1 MRIAQAAS
9 LLLGMCLAA
18 WATAQEPPAEARN
31 AAGKIDLVE
40 GAMTITGA
48 DRRRRA
54 VKLGDLLYEGDAIVT
69 AADGELHA
77 EMTDGGVIAVRP
89 NTQLRITKYQA
100 NGAATDTSV
109 FSLLKGSFRSITGWI
124 GKNNPS
130 GYQVR
135 TPTATV
141 GVRGTD
147 HEPLVIPQGA
157 REGEPGTY
165 DRVNA
170 GGSFISGKTG
180 RVDVAPGRAGFFAH
194 HGRDKPRV
202 LDQVPGFFRATRHEV
217 RLAGRHE
224 QVRQGLDQR
233 RAERQKVVRE
243 LRQRPGDRGAGRP
256 RAEQK
261 EPAAS
266 PGKDRRDERRE
277 QNRQRVDVQ
286 REQGRAQQDA
296 RRQERARDQQQQA
309 RQQAEQ
315 QARQRRQER
324 QNQGERVPRQP
335 HEAGPGRK
343 GG

>member
-1 MRIAQAAS
+1 
-9 LLLGMCLAA
+9 MCLAA

-40 GAMTITGA
+40 GALTITGA

-54 VKLGDLLYEGDAIVT
+54 AKLGDLLYEGDTIVT

-77 EMTDGGVIAVRP
+77 EMTDGGVIAVRA

-157 REGEPGTY
+157 REGDPGTY

-202 LDQVPGFFRATRHEV
+202 LDQVPVFFRATRHEV

-233 RAERQKVVRE
+233 RAERQKAVRE
-243 LRQRPGDRGAGRP
+243 RRQGPGERGAGRA
-256 RAEQK
+256 RAEHEQK
-261 EPAAS
+261 QTAGS

-296 RRQERARDQQQQA
+296 RRQVLMREQQQQSQQQGQQRA
-309 RQQAEQ
+309 QQQAQQ
-315 QARQRRQER
+315 QAQQRRLER
-324 QNQGERVPRQP
+324 QNQGERGPRPP
-335 HEAGPGRK
+335 HEAGPARK